1 MTADKRNIRRTIGEN
16 IQIQG
21 DYAHIDVDGLANFGV
36 QAPSELVTKVE
47 ARELFNSASQNQG
60 LQPLYHP
67 DGYMTLEDN
76 VYDYIKEAYAD
87 EFEDTL
93 DKIEK
98 NYSFG
103 TPYALE
109 AVLDKLDKFVRRD
122 VAKLMPP
129 GIKYHELR
137 FIDATDDICDIVDD
151 FAKARVQFTQA
162 YNVRRSVD
170 KSTLENLLNRIGSEG
185 QKLSTAIGEEY
196 KRSNEELG
204 AEYAEEFGSNLQ
216 SLQEQVTK

>member
-1 MTADKRNIRRTIGEN
+1 MTVDEKKIRQQIGEN

-21 DYAHIDVDGLANFGV
+21 DYAHVDIDGLAQFGV
-36 QAPSELVTKVE
+36 QAPSELVSKVE
-47 ARELFNSASQNQG
+47 AKDLFNQAAMNQG
-60 LQPLYHP
+60 VPLLYDP
-67 DGYMTLEDN
+67 NGYMTLDDN

-98 NYSFG
+98 QYSFG
-103 TPYALE
+103 SPYAME

-137 FIDATDDICDIVDD
+137 FIEANDDICDIVDD
-151 FAKARVQFTQA
+151 FAKTRVQFTQA
-162 YNVRRSVD
+162 YSVRRSVD
-170 KSTLENLLNRIGSEG
+170 KSTLENLLNKLGSEG

>member
-1 MTADKRNIRRTIGEN
+1 MTLDEKKIRRQVGEN
-16 IQIQG
+16 ILIQG
-21 DYAHIDVDGLANFGV
+21 DFAHIDIDGLAGYGV
-36 QAPSELVTKVE
+36 QAPSELVSKGE
-47 ARELFNSASQNQG
+47 AVDLFNEAAKNQG
-60 LQPLYHP
+60 VPPLYDP
-67 DGYMTLEDN
+67 NGYMTLDDN

-98 NYSFG
+98 QYSFG
-103 TPYALE
+103 SPYAME
-109 AVLDKLDKFVRRD
+109 AILDKLDKFVRRD

-151 FAKARVQFTQA
+151 FAKTRVQFTQA
-162 YNVRRSVD
+162 WSVRRSVD
-170 KSTLENLLNRIGSEG
+170 KSTLENLLNKLGSEG

-204 AEYAEEFGSNLQ
+204 AEYAEAFGTNLQ
-216 SLQEQVTK
+216 TLQDEVVK